1 PINTLRP
8 AVQEAAPAPSVSRSR
23 PRLCL
28 PPLPLPLP
36 PPPPPPPPPLPAA
49 RASSRQHA
57 ARLQARGLGVRQDE
71 GLPALAG
78 PGEAAGEMGEG
89 GGGGSPGSYGTGP
102 TVPFSRAFL
111 GPKDLF
117 PYDKCKDKYG
127 KPNKRKG
134 FNEGLW
140 EIQNNPH
147 ASYSAPLVSTWG
159 SGHPHGPVSSSDSE
173 APEADPAGGSE
184 DDEDRGVMAV
194 TAVTAAAASDRMES
208 DSDSDKSSDNS
219 GLKRKASALKMS
231 VSKRVRKAPSDL
243 EPASVS
249 PSEEEN
255 SESSSESEKTSDQ
268 DFTPEKKAVVR
279 APRRGPLVGRKKKKA
294 PSASDSD
301 SKAESDGVKGE
312 PVAVA
317 RSASSSSSSSSSSSD
332 SDTDVSVKKPPRGRK
347 PAEKP
352 PPKPRG
358 RKPKPERPPSTS
370 SSDSDSDEVDRISEW
385 KRRDEERRRELE
397 ARRRREQEEELRRL
411 REQEKEEKERRRER
425 AERGDAPQGGSGAS
439 SGDELR
445 DEEEPVKKRGR
456 KGRGRGP
463 QSTSDSEPE
472 AELEREGKKSAK
484 KLQSQSTEPVRR
496 PSQKEKRGRPEEKP
510 RARQVKV
517 ERTRKRS
524 EGFQPDR
531 KMDKKKEPSVEE
543 KLQKLHSEI
552 KFALK
557 VDNPVSRGF
566 PTRSCLAL
574 PWKPGKA
581 MPSAVYRSEAGAAVP
596 VLGLRLRAPGLPEG
610 RRLVSSPGG
619 FWEAHE
625 APLCLS
631 LVTVPQKES
640 FVASFA
646 LSGPLGPLSWVLS
659 ALLAPTLQDVKRCLN
674 ALEELGTLQ
683 VTSQILQKN
692 TDVVAT
698 LKKIRRYKANKEVME
713 KAAEVYTRLK
723 SRVLGPK
730 TEAVQKANRAGVEK
744 EKAEAVKTEETLAGE
759 ETSVEKAGD
768 EANADLSAP
777 VNGEATSQK
786 GEEPED
792 KEQEEGQTSEEG
804 PRCGSSEDL
813 PHNDS
818 AREDPD
824 LDGPGSDQRERER
837 ARMDSESLDEEDS

>member
-1 PINTLRP
+1 MPHAFKPGDLVFAKMKGYPHWP
-8 AVQEAAPAPSVSRSR
+8 ARIDDIADGAVK
-23 PRLCL
+23 
-28 PPLPLPLP
+28 P
-36 PPPPPPPPPLPAA
+36 PPNKYPIFFF
-49 RASSRQHA
+49 
-57 ARLQARGLGVRQDE
+57 
-71 GLPALAG
+71 
-78 PGEAAGEMGEG
+78 
-89 GGGGSPGSYGTGP
+89 GTHE
-102 TVPFSRAFL
+102 TAFL

-147 ASYSAPLVSTWG
+147 ASYSAPL
-159 SGHPHGPVSSSDSE
+159 PVSSSDSE
-173 APEADPAGGSE
+173 APEADPVGGSE
-184 DDEDRGVMAV
+184 DEEDRGVMAV

-208 DSDSDKSSDNS
+208 DSDSDKSSDHS
-219 GLKRKASALKMS
+219 GLKRKAVALKMS
-231 VSKRVRKAPSDL
+231 VSKRARKASSDL
-243 EPASVS
+243 DQGSMS

-279 APRRGPLVGRKKKKA
+279 APRRGPLPGRKKKA

-301 SKAESDGVKGE
+301 SKAESDGAKAE
-312 PVAVA
+312 PVPMA
-317 RSASSSSSSSSSSSD
+317 RSASSSASSSSSSSSD
-332 SDTDVSVKKPPRGRK
+332 SEVSVKKLPRGRK

-358 RKPKPERPPSTS
+358 RKPKPERPPTSS

-425 AERGDAPQGGSGAS
+425 AERGEAAPGGSGGS
-439 SGDELR
+439 SGDELK
-445 DEEEPVKKRGR
+445 DDDEPVKKRGR

-463 QSTSDSEPE
+463 QSSSDSEPE
-472 AELEREGKKSAK
+472 AELDREVKKSAK
-484 KLQSQSTEPVRR
+484 KLQPQSTEPARR
-496 PSQKEKRGRPEEKP
+496 PSQKEKRGRSEEKP
-510 RARQVKV
+510 RARPVKV

-524 EGFQPDR
+524 EGFPPDR
-531 KMDKKKEPSVEE
+531 KVEKKKEPSVEE

-557 VDNPVSRGF
+557 VDNP
-566 PTRSCLAL
+566 
-574 PWKPGKA
+574 
-581 MPSAVYRSEAGAAVP
+581 
-596 VLGLRLRAPGLPEG
+596 
-610 RRLVSSPGG
+610 
-619 FWEAHE
+619 
-625 APLCLS
+625 
-631 LVTVPQKES
+631 
-640 FVASFA
+640 
-646 LSGPLGPLSWVLS
+646 
-659 ALLAPTLQDVKRCLN
+659 DVKRCLN

-730 TEAVQKANRAGVEK
+730 IEAIQKATRTGTEKERAEV
-744 EKAEAVKTEETLAGE
+744 EKAEEALAGE
-759 ETSVEKAGD
+759 EAPTERAED
-768 EANADLSAP
+768 EASTDLSAP
-777 VNGEATSQK
+777 VNGEAASQK
-786 GEEPED
+786 GESTED
-792 KEQEEGQTSEEG
+792 KEQEEEQNSEEG
-804 PRCGSSEDL
+804 PGGGSSEDL
-813 PHNDS
+813 LHNDS
-818 AREDPD
+818 VREGPD
-824 LDGPGSDQRERER
+824 LDGPGKELQERER
-837 ARMDSESLDEEDS
+837 VRMDSESLDDEDS

>member
-1 PINTLRP
+1 MPHAFKPGDLVFAKMKGYPHWP
-8 AVQEAAPAPSVSRSR
+8 ARIDDIADGAVK
-23 PRLCL
+23 
-28 PPLPLPLP
+28 P
-36 PPPPPPPPPLPAA
+36 PPNKYPIFFF
-49 RASSRQHA
+49 
-57 ARLQARGLGVRQDE
+57 
-71 GLPALAG
+71 
-78 PGEAAGEMGEG
+78 
-89 GGGGSPGSYGTGP
+89 GTHE
-102 TVPFSRAFL
+102 TAFL

-147 ASYSAPLVSTWG
+147 ASYSAPL
-159 SGHPHGPVSSSDSE
+159 PVSSSDSE
-173 APEADPAGGSE
+173 APEAEPAGGSE

-243 EPASVS
+243 DPASVS

-279 APRRGPLVGRKKKKA
+279 TPRRGPLAGRKKKKA

-332 SDTDVSVKKPPRGRK
+332 SDTDVSVKKPLRGRK

-425 AERGDAPQGGSGAS
+425 AERGDAPHGGSGAS

-445 DEEEPVKKRGR
+445 DDEEPVKKRGR

-472 AELEREGKKSAK
+472 AELEREAKKSAK
-484 KLQSQSTEPVRR
+484 KLQSQSTETVRR

-557 VDNPVSRGF
+557 VDNP
-566 PTRSCLAL
+566 
-574 PWKPGKA
+574 
-581 MPSAVYRSEAGAAVP
+581 
-596 VLGLRLRAPGLPEG
+596 
-610 RRLVSSPGG
+610 
-619 FWEAHE
+619 
-625 APLCLS
+625 
-631 LVTVPQKES
+631 
-640 FVASFA
+640 
-646 LSGPLGPLSWVLS
+646 
-659 ALLAPTLQDVKRCLN
+659 DVKRCLN

-730 TEAVQKANRAGVEK
+730 IEAVQKANRAGVEK
-744 EKAEAVKTEETLAGE
+744 EKAEAGKTEETLAGE
-759 ETSVEKAGD
+759 EAPVEKAGD

-813 PHNDS
+813 LHNDV
-818 AREDPD
+818 REDPD
-824 LDGPGSDQRERER
+824 LDGLGSDRQERER
-837 ARMDSESLDEEDS
+837 ARMDSESLDDEDS

>member
-1 PINTLRP
+1 MPHAFKPGDLVFAKMKGYPHWP
-8 AVQEAAPAPSVSRSR
+8 ARIDDIADGAVK
-23 PRLCL
+23 
-28 PPLPLPLP
+28 P
-36 PPPPPPPPPLPAA
+36 PPNKYPIFFF
-49 RASSRQHA
+49 
-57 ARLQARGLGVRQDE
+57 
-71 GLPALAG
+71 
-78 PGEAAGEMGEG
+78 
-89 GGGGSPGSYGTGP
+89 GTHE
-102 TVPFSRAFL
+102 TAFL

-147 ASYSAPLVSTWG
+147 ASYSAPPVSTR
-159 SGHPHGPVSSSDSE
+159 
-173 APEADPAGGSE
+173 GG
-184 DDEDRGVMAV
+184 
-194 TAVTAAAASDRMES
+194 
-208 DSDSDKSSDNS
+208 DNS
-219 GLKRKASALKMS
+219 PASASRVAGTTGADHHAWLIFVFLVQTWRFPFQMS
-231 VSKRVRKAPSDL
+231 VSKRARKASSDL
-243 EPASVS
+243 DQASVS

-279 APRRGPLVGRKKKKA
+279 APRRGPLGGRKKKKA

-301 SKAESDGVKGE
+301 SKADSDGAKPE
-312 PVAVA
+312 TVAVA
-317 RSASSSSSSSSSSSD
+317 RSATSSSSSSSSSD
-332 SDTDVSVKKPPRGRK
+332 SDVSVKKPPRGRK

-358 RKPKPERPPSTS
+358 RKPKPERPPSSS

-385 KRRDEERRRELE
+385 KRRDEARRRELE

-425 AERGDAPQGGSGAS
+425 AERGEAERASGGS

-445 DEEEPVKKRGR
+445 EDDEPVKKRGR

-463 QSTSDSEPE
+463 PSSSDSEPE
-472 AELEREGKKSAK
+472 AELEREAKKSAK
-484 KLQSQSTEPVRR
+484 KLQSPSTEPARK
-496 PSQKEKRGRPEEKP
+496 PGQKEKRARPEEKP
-510 RARQVKV
+510 QAKPVKV

-524 EGFQPDR
+524 EGFSMDR
-531 KMDKKKEPSVEE
+531 KVEKKKEPSVEE

-557 VDNPVSRGF
+557 VD
-566 PTRSCLAL
+566 
-574 PWKPGKA
+574 
-581 MPSAVYRSEAGAAVP
+581 
-596 VLGLRLRAPGLPEG
+596 
-610 RRLVSSPGG
+610 SP
-619 FWEAHE
+619 
-625 APLCLS
+625 
-631 LVTVPQKES
+631 
-640 FVASFA
+640 
-646 LSGPLGPLSWVLS
+646 
-659 ALLAPTLQDVKRCLN
+659 DVKRCLN

-698 LKKIRRYKANKEVME
+698 LKKVWREPEVINKDVME

-730 TEAVQKANRAGVEK
+730 IEAVQKANKAGTEK
-744 EKAEAVKTEETLAGE
+744 EKAEEKLAGE
-759 ETSVEKAGD
+759 ELAGEEAPQEKAED
-768 EANADLSAP
+768 KPSTDLSAP

-786 GEEPED
+786 GESVED
-792 KEQEEGQTSEEG
+792 KEHEEGRDSEEG

-813 PHNDS
+813 HDL
-818 AREDPD
+818 REGPD
-824 LDGPGSDQRERER
+824 LDRPGSDRQERER
-837 ARMDSESLDEEDS
+837 ARGDLEALDEES